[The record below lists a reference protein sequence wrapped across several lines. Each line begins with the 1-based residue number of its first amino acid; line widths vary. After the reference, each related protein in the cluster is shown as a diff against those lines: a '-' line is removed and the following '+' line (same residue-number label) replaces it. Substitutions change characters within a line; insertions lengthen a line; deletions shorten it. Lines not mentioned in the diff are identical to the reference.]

1 MRNKRP
7 QTHSTLPLVAGPADD
22 RRPLLHFST
31 HYQTE
36 FGNAFALE
44 TLFQLR
50 HKQSLPGKDVPNLE
64 IGNEWK
70 TRQT

>member
-7 QTHSTLPLVAGPADD
+7 QTDDPFDKLRAG
-22 RRPLLHFST
+22 RRPLLHLT
-31 HYQTE
+31 RYQTE
-36 FGNAFALE
+36 FGNAITQE

-50 HKQSLPGKDVPNLE
+50 HKQSLSGKDVPNLK